1 MRPTP
6 WFVGACALVS
16 IAGAVSGAAI
26 NATPIQQAGI
36 GSEEI
41 RRPAVAFDAVDTG
54 HRTESLPD
62 HYAMITPQGRVEVAE
77 LSTRGLY
84 AQDRYGY
91 REAAYEA
98 PAYSADEP
106 AYESDPEP
114 VAEVGASAV
123 ETAPVHVAVTAQPAL
138 ALTQPATL
146 TETADGQPRII
157 DVAATLAAR

>member
-1 MRPTP
+1 
-6 WFVGACALVS
+6 VGACALVS

-41 RRPAVAFDAVDTG
+41 RRPAAAFDAADTG
-54 HRTESLPD
+54 YRTESLPD

-84 AQDRYGY
+84 AQDRFGY

-98 PAYSADEP
+98 PAYSADDA
-106 AYESDPEP
+106 AYAPEP
-114 VAEVGASAV
+114 SSTAEVDAPAV

-138 ALTQPATL
+138 ALAQPATL
-146 TETADGQPRII
+146 TDVADGQPRII